1 MINYRFQGLAKKI
14 CKTQAIVLA
23 KRLKVGVRSSKLGIL
38 DGGFDFVKVQ
48 GLKQKKMGYSVIIIE
63 LVWTTGLFSQ
73 NQGVFLQKTSKVDRY
88 VFV

>member
-1 MINYRFQGLAKKI
+1 MINHRFQGLAKKI